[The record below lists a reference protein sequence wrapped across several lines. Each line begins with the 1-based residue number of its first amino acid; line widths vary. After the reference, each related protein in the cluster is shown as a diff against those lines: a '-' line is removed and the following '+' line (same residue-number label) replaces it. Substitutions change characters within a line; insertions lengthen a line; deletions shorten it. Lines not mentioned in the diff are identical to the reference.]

1 LATPLPYR
9 RVRPGKNPTVKI
21 GRVFAQ
27 SDPSKMREFADDIRD
42 GKFVLSIGRRMLLRD
57 AAEAHVLG
65 EEGGVGKI
73 LCWLAR
79 KVRPSVRLT

>member
-1 LATPLPYR
+1 
-9 RVRPGKNPTVKI
+9 VKI